1 MHIPERFINY
11 FNMGGVG
18 FYELISIFPS
28 LPNQCTTD
36 FMVSNDTMSRWG
48 WLAFCLSLLVL
59 QDQSQ
64 DVCWAVLL
72 TGGSWGKF
80 ISDCWQDISLLQLQ
94 EWGPCFPAGCQLRA
108 ELWLLEP
115 AHISSHAF
123 QLDFSSSNQ
132 SSSSPSHFL
141 NLSAFPFCHI
151 SLTNSSGFSLGL
163 RDHDCIRPTQ
173 LTQNNL
179 LILRSTES

>member
-48 WLAFCLSLLVL
+48 WLGLLLESFGLARPKSRCLLGCAPYWRL
-59 QDQSQ
+59 
-64 DVCWAVLL
+64 
-72 TGGSWGKF
+72 WGKF
-80 ISDCWQDISLLQLQ
+80 IQIVGRYQFLAATGVRSLFPCWLS
-94 EWGPCFPAGCQLRA
+94 A
-108 ELWLLEP
+108 EGWALLLEP

-132 SSSSPSHFL
+132 SSSSLTLFESICLPFL
-141 NLSAFPFCHI
+141 PHLSDQLFWLFSSAFKGSC
-151 SLTNSSGFSLGL
+151 
-163 RDHDCIRPTQ
+163 DCIRPTQ
-173 LTQNNL
+173 ITQNNL
-179 LILRSTES
+179 LILGSTES